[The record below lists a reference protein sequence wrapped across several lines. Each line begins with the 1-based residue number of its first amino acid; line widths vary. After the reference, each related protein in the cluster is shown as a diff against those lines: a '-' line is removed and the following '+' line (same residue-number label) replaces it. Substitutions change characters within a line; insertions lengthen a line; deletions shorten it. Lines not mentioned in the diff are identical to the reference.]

1 MPHIDH
7 ENSTATIPC
16 SSVGR
21 TTSISGSPM
30 TSDDRIERLEKAL
43 AKATEKIAV
52 LEFQLVHYDVVE
64 RMAFMSYART
74 HPDANRDL
82 VRISHII
89 NQRKDKPSSP

>member
-1 MPHIDH
+1 
-7 ENSTATIPC
+7 
-16 SSVGR
+16 
-21 TTSISGSPM
+21 M
-30 TSDDRIERLEKAL
+30 TSDERIERLEKAL
-43 AKATEKIAV
+43 AKAVEKIAI

>member
-1 MPHIDH
+1 
-7 ENSTATIPC
+7 
-16 SSVGR
+16 
-21 TTSISGSPM
+21 M

-64 RMAFMSYART
+64 RMAFNYART

-82 VRISHII
+82 VRISHVI